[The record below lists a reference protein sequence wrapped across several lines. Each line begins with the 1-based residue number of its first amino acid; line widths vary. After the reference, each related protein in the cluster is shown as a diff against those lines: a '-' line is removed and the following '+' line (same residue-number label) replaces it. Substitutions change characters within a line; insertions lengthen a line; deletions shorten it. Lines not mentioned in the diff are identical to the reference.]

1 MEQKNKTNEIFTH
14 EVKPI
19 PPVKFFFM
27 GLGESALKLLKWV
40 LDLLITIVTSLGAFF
55 LMVGKGAVALV
66 IGIFNFFKRK
76 CHQFKYNDKWGRLSF
91 ILFGMGNLGHKQIV
105 NGVMYLIFEI
115 GYIVL
120 FAIFGAPAVA
130 GLQHLGTKT
139 DQCIPDP
146 LDDMFC
152 NYQKGDNSIMILI
165 YGLLWV
171 VSLIFFLY
179 FWNRSINAGYT
190 NYRIINYK
198 RFEKYDVDALE
209 ISERIDLEAR
219 EAFANGIKKGQFKKE
234 KQQEI
239 QSYID
244 GIKDKQQKDYTSY
257 LLNGVI
263 DHTYRYCKQLKVANA
278 KIEKAT
284 DKLNKYVDSSSKG
297 LESLLAKIENERSLL
312 KQKGVSEDETK
323 AFEEKAE
330 ERVEK
335 YKNKVMLKTIDLKT
349 KRQKREHLRDEIN
362 KRYSHYAEMQ
372 HTKNNDKYG
381 KFNEFFKVVAEMD
394 GELLF
399 YQNYDKFVEVYND
412 SLDKA
417 PAQNEENAKK
427 IITLQ
432 EEYNQKVIE
441 TNTSFDGII
450 QRKAELKAEIA
461 EVKAKYNARVKE
473 LKQQHPSDMDEQ
485 LLEAKADLVEH
496 STRLINALNDL
507 PSDKNIKGMRKEEIQ
522 EAKHSLK
529 RDRKYLK
536 TNFTG
541 ETYAREA
548 VINCMLVQYK
558 IEYANAVYFTNI
570 LLDKKT
576 GFLSKE
582 QVQEKIQEIETRRE
596 NYRQEHTDNYV
607 GRPKSFREQM
617 GGLLN
622 ENFHI
627 TLLALPVLGIFLM
640 SILPLIFSILV
651 AFTNYSKGH
660 QPPTQLFTW
669 VGMQNFSFLF
679 NPPADS
685 IYKDMPATLG
695 LTLSWT
701 LIWAVA
707 ATFSNYIL
715 GIIVALMINKESIKL
730 KKLWRT
736 VFVMTIAVPQFISL
750 LSMRALLQTGGAMDE
765 LWRSLFHQTL
775 GFAENGHV
783 TMTKIIIIVVN
794 IWIGIPYTILST
806 TGILL
811 NIPKDLYESAR
822 VDGAGT
828 VKQFTKITMPYILFV
843 TGPYLIT
850 QFVGNI
856 NNFNVIY
863 FLSNGGPKMI
873 GNPLSVGHTDL
884 MITFLYS
891 LITNESNPQFGIAST
906 VGIVIFIVCSFFSI
920 IMYNRSG
927 AIKEEDQFQ

>member
-1 MEQKNKTNEIFTH
+1 MEKEKKTNEIFTH

-27 GLGESALKLLKWV
+27 SLWESVLKLLIWV
-40 LDLLITIVTSLGAFF
+40 LGFVLSIFTSLWAFIK
-55 LMVGKGAVALV
+55 MVGR
-66 IGIFNFFKRK
+66 GIFFGILGIYNFFKRK

-91 ILFGMGNLGHKQIV
+91 VLFGMGNLGHKQIV

-152 NYQKGDNSIMILI
+152 HYQKGDNSIMILI

-171 VSLIFFLY
+171 VSLIAFFY

-190 NYRIINYK
+190 NYRIVHFK
-198 RFEKYDVDALE
+198 EFQKYDEVAFE
-209 ISERIDLEAR
+209 ISAKLDKEAQ
-219 EAFANGIKKGQFKKE
+219 EAFANGVKKSQFKKE
-234 KQQEI
+234 KAQEI
-239 QSYID
+239 RDFIE
-244 GIKDKQQKDYTSY
+244 GINEKQQKDYSNY
-257 LLNGVI
+257 LLSGVI
-263 DHTYRYCKQLKVANA
+263 SHTYKYCKELKRANA
-278 KIEKAT
+278 RIEKAQK
-284 DKLNKYVDSSSKG
+284 KLDDYGAKTEQG
-297 LESLLAKIENERSLL
+297 LNDLLAKLENERALL
-312 KQKGVSEDETK
+312 KQKGVSDDEMK

-330 ERVEK
+330 VKVEK
-335 YKNKVMLKTIDLKT
+335 YKNKVMLKSNALKQA
-349 KRQKREHLRDEIN
+349 RQKQEHLRDEVV

-372 HTKNNDKYG
+372 HTKNNDRYG
-381 KFNEFFKVVAEMD
+381 KFNEFFKVTANYD
-394 GELLF
+394 NELLF
-399 YQNYDKFVEVYND
+399 YRNYEAFVNVYNN

-417 PAQNEENAKK
+417 PEQNEANAKK
-427 IITLQ
+427 IVALQ
-432 EEYNQKVIE
+432 EEYQHKVEE
-441 TNTSFDGII
+441 TNRSFDGIVE
-450 QRKAELKAEIA
+450 RKQQLKAEIE
-461 EVKAKYNARVKE
+461 EVKAKYSARVKE
-473 LKQQHPSDMDEQ
+473 IKASGAPDMEEQ
-485 LLEAKADLVEH
+485 LLEAKAELVDN

-536 TNFTG
+536 TNFTS
-541 ETYAREA
+541 ETYAYEA
-548 VINCMLVQYK
+548 VVNSMMLQYK
-558 IEYANAVYFTNI
+558 IEYKDAVYFTNI
-570 LLDKKT
+570 LTDKKT

-582 QVQEKIQEIETRRE
+582 QVDAKIQELEGL
-596 NYRQEHTDNYV
+596 RQKYVDEHEDKYV
-607 GRPKSFREQM
+607 GTPKTFKEQI
-617 GGLLN
+617 GGLFN
-622 ENFHI
+622 ENFHV
-627 TLLALPVLGIFLM
+627 TLLTLPVLGIFLM

-651 AFTNYSKGH
+651 AFTNYSKGYE
-660 QPPTQLFTW
+660 PPTQLFTW
-669 VGMQNFSFLF
+669 IGLKNFQYLF

-685 IYKDMPATLG
+685 MYKDLPATLG

-736 VFVMTIAVPQFISL
+736 IFVMTIAVPQFISL
-750 LSMRALLQTGGAMDE
+750 LSMRALLQSGGALDA
-765 LWRSLFHQTL
+765 LWVDMTGHTL
-775 GFAENGHV
+775 GFATTGHV
-783 TMTKIIIIVVN
+783 AMTKLIIILVN

-863 FLSNGGPKMI
+863 FLSNGQPTII
-873 GNPLSVGHTDL
+873 GNGLLVGETDL
-884 MITFLYS
+884 LITFLYN
-891 LITNESNPQFGIAST
+891 LITSNSNPQFGIAST
-906 VGIVIFIVCSFFSI
+906 VGIVIFIICSFFSI
-920 IMYNRSG
+920 VMYNRSG
-927 AIKEEDQFQ
+927 AVKEEDQFQ